1 MERCDRLSQMEIEDE
16 FIEIMGVCTIDD
28 SEMQYMWEEFCDEC
42 ETNGVGIQGS
52 GEELVQIRV

>member
-1 MERCDRLSQMEIEDE
+1 MEIEDE
-16 FIEIMGVCTIDD
+16 FIEIMGGWMIDD
-28 SEMQYMWEEFCDEC
+28 SEMQYMWEEFCDGC